1 MYAARRLVGSRI
13 RAAPPRRIR
22 FPAMEVSRRGALA
35 VGGGIALGAL
45 GTGGGIALTQ
55 HLEENTP
62 LPFYGSAASAI
73 RPDRSPPST
82 TGVRLVWAGATT
94 TRRVAL
100 TFDDGPHPEWTPL
113 VLAALDKA
121 DAVAT
126 FFCLGRNVRDHGA
139 IHRDS
144 VGRHELANH
153 TFDHP
158 DLGRFAYDRCRT
170 EILRTSEL
178 MDKTYGAA
186 PTLFRPPY
194 GHLGGATV
202 LAAAEAGLST
212 VLWSAQAREDR
223 VTEHPEGIVED
234 IAGQVRSGSIVLMHD
249 TGSADRRI
257 TIDRLGRV
265 ISRLRDDGWTLVTVG
280 DLLTNP

>member
-1 MYAARRLVGSRI
+1 
-13 RAAPPRRIR
+13 
-22 FPAMEVSRRGALA
+22 MEVSRRSALA
-35 VGGGIALGAL
+35 AGGGVALGAL
-45 GTGGGIALTQ
+45 GTAGGLALKQ
-55 HLEENTP
+55 HLDENTP
-62 LPFYGSAASAI
+62 LPFYGSAVSAI
-73 RPDRSPPST
+73 RPDRSAPAT
-82 TGVRLVWAGATT
+82 TGARLVWAGAATA
-94 TRRVAL
+94 RRVAL

-113 VLAALDKA
+113 VLAALEKA

-170 EILRTSEL
+170 EIQRTSEL
-178 MDKTYGAA
+178 MEKAYGTA

-202 LAAAEAGLST
+202 LAAAEAGLTT
-212 VLWSAQAREDR
+212 VLWSAQAREDLVVDR
-223 VTEHPEGIVED
+223 PDGIVED
-234 IAGQVRSGSIVLMHD
+234 IAGQVRPGSIVLMHD
-249 TGSADRRI
+249 TGSPDRRI
-257 TIDRLGRV
+257 TIDRLDRV
-265 ISRLRDDGWTLVTVG
+265 IGRLRDDGWALVTVG
-280 DLLTNP
+280 DLLTEP